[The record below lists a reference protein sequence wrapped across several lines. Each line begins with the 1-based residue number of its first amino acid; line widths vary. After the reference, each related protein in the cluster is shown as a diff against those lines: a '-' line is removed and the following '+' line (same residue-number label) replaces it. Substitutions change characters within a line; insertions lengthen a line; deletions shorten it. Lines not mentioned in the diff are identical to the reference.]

1 MKVHPN
7 RPARA
12 RSRVF
17 VTLLLTLA
25 VSAGTSP
32 AWSAGAQVIDA
43 KVDEALAKFT
53 GEVAGAAEL
62 LASAQGVLV
71 FPDVFKAGFIIGGE
85 GGEGAL
91 RIGGATVDYYSTAAG
106 SIGLQAGAQS
116 RAVFIL
122 FMQQEALER
131 FRASSG
137 WRAGVDG
144 SVAMVKVGAAGAIDT
159 ATVTAPILG
168 FVMAQGGLMANL
180 SLEGSKYTK
189 IEK

>member
-1 MKVHPN
+1 MNEYPH
-7 RPARA
+7 RPGRP
-12 RSRVF
+12 RSSVF
-17 VTLLLTLA
+17 GALLLILA
-25 VSAGTSP
+25 VGASPVWGASAG
-32 AWSAGAQVIDA
+32 VIDA

-53 GEVAGAAEL
+53 GEVDGAAEL
-62 LASAQGVLV
+62 LASSRGVLV

-91 RIGGATVDYYSTAAG
+91 RIGGQTVDYYSTAAG
-106 SIGLQAGAQS
+106 SVGLQAGAQS

-122 FMQQEALER
+122 FMQQEALDG
-131 FRASSG
+131 FRASAG
-137 WRAGVDG
+137 WSAGVDG
-144 SVAMVKVGAAGAIDT
+144 SVAMVDVGAAGAIDT
-159 ATVTAPILG
+159 ATATAPIIG